1 MLILLLPLLAG
12 RMAGSAN
19 PELETW
25 EFPEGKS
32 SPPPVLLWGLSS
44 SQPLFTPLDFWRL
57 SEQILPH
64 LEDLRFFQ
72 RADVAPVE

>member
-12 RMAGSAN
+12 RMTGSAN

-44 SQPLFTPLDFWRL
+44 SQPLFTPWIFGG
-57 SEQILPH
+57 SQSKSFPT
-64 LEDLRFFQ
+64 LRI
-72 RADVAPVE
+72 